1 MNERTIRF
9 GFSGVTFILSLIF
22 FYWWVGGSLLCIL
35 PMKDQ
40 QNWLNIAISVI
51 STPVIGFILSSIGT
65 SVVRQCLPNRI
76 EFREPSEPIRP
87 MYYREIVSYSRIK
100 LPGINPSGNEY
111 ILEGKGKTRR
121 SNVRRIYLVHASL
134 FIKKAT
140 DEAIKFSSRRID
152 VYYMHVSLISSIVIA
167 FFVSIVIAWQN
178 NVFSKATF
186 DCRKLTWILFFIVYF
201 VIGFC
206 QAKKNL
212 IEGNELEKIYLI
224 NN

>member
-1 MNERTIRF
+1 MKDRIIRF

-22 FYWWVGGSLLCIL
+22 FYWWVGGSLQCIL
-35 PMKDQ
+35 LKNDDPNLIK
-40 QNWLNIAISVI
+40 IAISVI

-65 SVVRQCLPNRI
+65 SVVRQCLRNRI
-76 EFREPSEPIRP
+76 EFREPSKPISP

-100 LPGINPSGNEY
+100 LSGINLSGNEY
-111 ILEGKGKTRR
+111 ILEGKGKIRR

-178 NVFSKATF
+178 HVFSNATF
-186 DCRKLTWILFFIVYF
+186 DCRKSAWILFFIAYF
-201 VIGFC
+201 VTGFC

-212 IEGNELEKIYLI
+212 IEGNEFEKIYLI